1 MLSTRSRSTGGERR
15 YCLNWSINDV
25 TLIKAAHHPGRLAS
39 APATLFWS
47 LEPSPELTGP
57 RSGRCVP
64 VWRHTPDP
72 ATFRCQSVSG
82 HGRSGIRA
90 GGPRPL
96 GATEA
101 HLSVPRLACRR
112 VVAGF
117 ITQRRPTCGVRPP
130 RSSRASEPGCIALAS
145 RPDQGRPVVD
155 GSTLTSV
162 LWPTEAWPTEAW
174 PTQAWPTQAWPTEA
188 RWPGSRRARTQ
199 QGDDLDDSTWS
210 ELTVYPRGTCGDDR
224 PESPATPR
232 AFVAAGALQAGSED
246 ACGVSRRRPAL
257 GDAQVFARR
266 AGSRAP
272 TCGSSKPTGTGR
284 TLSKTSIRQ
293 PRPGSL
299 SEAMTHV
306 GIRTVSGAN
315 IPAADAPISGTRE
328 RPAADTDGRPTNAL
342 PCGPILRTAPPTG
355 LLGEPAPQPGRG
367 RRATRPPTPPR
378 APPACAVRPG
388 LLRDLRAHA
397 RLSSSPGAFPARS
410 HWPNDFLEDRNVE
423 SGDHSG
429 IPARPA
435 PALPPAPPF
444 LPQSEVS
451 DRYNHEEVTIG
462 CIPELERE
470 RVSTVLSTD
479 RFIPSF
485 S

>member
-15 YCLNWSINDV
+15 YCLNCIVNDAELV
-25 TLIKAAHHPGRLAS
+25 KAAYYPGGLAS

-47 LEPSPELTGP
+47 LEPSPEPTAP

-64 VWRHTPDP
+64 IWQHTPDP

-96 GATEA
+96 AATAA
-101 HLSVPRLACRR
+101 HLSVLRVACRR

-117 ITQRRPTCGVRPP
+117 ITQRRPTCGVRLP
-130 RSSRASEPGCIALAS
+130 RYSRASEPGCIALAS
-145 RPDQGRPVVD
+145 RSEQGRPVVD
-155 GSTLTSV
+155 GWRLTSV
-162 LWPTEAWPTEAW
+162 LWPTEAWPTEA
-174 PTQAWPTQAWPTEA
+174 
-188 RWPGSRRARTQ
+188 RWPVSRRARAQ

-210 ELTVYPRGTCGDDR
+210 KLTIYSQGTCGDDR

-232 AFVAAGALQAGSED
+232 AFVAAGALQAGSKH
-246 ACGVSRRRPAL
+246 ACGVSRLRPAL
-257 GDAQVFARR
+257 SDAQVFARR

-284 TLSKTSIRQ
+284 TLSKTSTRQ

-299 SEAMTHV
+299 SEAMTYV
-306 GIRTVSGAN
+306 GIRMVPGAN

-342 PCGPILRTAPPTG
+342 PCEPILRTAPPTG
-355 LLGEPAPQPGRG
+355 LLGEPAPQPCRG
-367 RRATRPPTPPR
+367 RRATQPPTPLR
-378 APPACAVRPG
+378 APPACAVLPG

-410 HWPNDFLEDRNVE
+410 HWPHDFLEDRNVE

-429 IPARPA
+429 IPARPV
-435 PALPPAPPF
+435 PALPLHRCF
-444 LPQSEVS
+444 S
-451 DRYNHEEVTIG
+451 
-462 CIPELERE
+462 
-470 RVSTVLSTD
+470 LSQKCRTGTTPK
-479 RFIPSF
+479 R
-485 S
+485 

>member
-1 MLSTRSRSTGGERR
+1 MLSTRSRFTGGERR
-15 YCLNWSINDV
+15 YCLNCIVNDAELV
-25 TLIKAAHHPGRLAS
+25 KAAHYSGGLAS

-64 VWRHTPDP
+64 FWQHTPDL
-72 ATFRCQSVSG
+72 ATFRCQAVSG
-82 HGRSGIRA
+82 HGRSGIRV

-96 GATEA
+96 GATA
-101 HLSVPRLACRR
+101 THLSVLRIACRR

-117 ITQRRPTCGVRPP
+117 ITQRRPTCGVRLP
-130 RSSRASEPGCIALAS
+130 RYSRASEPGCIALAS

-155 GSTLTSV
+155 GSRLTSV
-162 LWPTEAWPTEAW
+162 LWPTEAWPTEA
-174 PTQAWPTQAWPTEA
+174 
-188 RWPGSRRARTQ
+188 RWPGSRRARAQ
-199 QGDDLDDSTWS
+199 EGDDLDDSTWS
-210 ELTVYPRGTCGDDR
+210 ELTVYHRGTCGDDR

-257 GDAQVFARR
+257 SDAQVFARR

-299 SEAMTHV
+299 SEAMTYV

-315 IPAADAPISGTRE
+315 IPAADALISGTRG

-342 PCGPILRTAPPTG
+342 PCGPIRRTAPPTG
-355 LLGEPAPQPGRG
+355 LLGEPAPQPCRG
-367 RRATRPPTPPR
+367 RRATQPPTPLR
-378 APPACAVRPG
+378 APPACAVLPG
-388 LLRDLRAHA
+388 PLRDLRAHA
-397 RLSSSPGAFPARS
+397 RLSSSTGAFPARS

-435 PALPPAPPF
+435 PALPPAAPF
-444 LPQSEVS
+444 LPRSEVS